1 MAAVTPVLKKAGS
14 DITDMSN
21 YRPISNLPFLAKVLE
36 RVVVGQ
42 LHTHLCTYSLLE
54 RFQSG
59 FRSGHSTET
68 ALVRVLNDLL
78 VIADSGACG
87 ILVMLD
93 LTAAFDTICHS
104 ILLDRLHKW
113 TGLSGTVLDWFESY
127 LSGRS
132 QFVYLGSNRSQTV
145 SLCQGVPQGSVL
157 GPTLFSIYMLPL
169 GKIIQKYGLSYH
181 CYADDTQIYISS
193 QPDLN
198 FSSSNLSDCLM
209 EIKGWMKLNFLKLN
223 CSKTE
228 VLLIGTPLN
237 VSKCKDF
244 RISVDNTQL
253 SPSGQ
258 VRNLGVI
265 FDAQLTFN
273 SHFNNITKVAFFH
286 LRNIARIR
294 PFLSRPDAEKLIH
307 AFITSR
313 LDYCNSLFAGL
324 PANSIKRLQYIQ
336 NSAARV
342 LTHTSSRHHITPVL
356 QQLHW
361 LPVQSRIDFKVL
373 ILTYKAVHG
382 LAPDYICDLVTP
394 SIPARSLRSAGSL
407 SLCQPRCKLKTMGG
421 RAFSC
426 NAPKLWNTLPAS
438 IRDAASVDCFKRLL
452 KTHLF
457 TQAFNL

>member
-1 MAAVTPVLKKAGS
+1 
-14 DITDMSN
+14 
-21 YRPISNLPFLAKVLE
+21 
-36 RVVVGQ
+36 
-42 LHTHLCTYSLLE
+42 
-54 RFQSG
+54 
-59 FRSGHSTET
+59 
-68 ALVRVLNDLL
+68 
-78 VIADSGACG
+78 
-87 ILVMLD
+87 
-93 LTAAFDTICHS
+93 
-104 ILLDRLHKW
+104 
-113 TGLSGTVLDWFESY
+113 
-127 LSGRS
+127 
-132 QFVYLGSNRSQTV
+132 
-145 SLCQGVPQGSVL
+145 
-157 GPTLFSIYMLPL
+157 
-169 GKIIQKYGLSYH
+169 
-181 CYADDTQIYISS
+181 
-193 QPDLN
+193 
-198 FSSSNLSDCLM
+198 M

-286 LRNIARIR
+286 LRNIVRIR